1 MSENNGIEDYAVLM
15 GNTPLYPQY
24 QDYLGFDGTPLSVE
38 FQDGENYSE
47 AGGFRR
53 FLDSVGIS
61 RQAAQRRRSLRD
73 RKQRMAEQ
81 QMIDQRKAAQ
91 ENMRLQQK
99 AIQAASQAPSGA
111 EELKTIL
118 ASQQPAAM
126 PMAAGMSAAPVLSP
140 TGDLTKQG
148 FWKKLKTWQK
158 VAIIG
163 GGVLV
168 AGTATYFIIK
178 SRK

>member
-1 MSENNGIEDYAVLM
+1 MSANDGIEDYAVLM
-15 GNTPLYPQY
+15 GNTPLYPQH
-24 QDYLGFDGTPLSVE
+24 QDYLGFDGTPMDVE
-38 FQDGENYSE
+38 FQDNEAYSE

-61 RQAAQRRRSLRD
+61 REAAQRRRALRY

-81 QMIDQRKAAQ
+81 QMIDQRKAQQA
-91 ENMRLQQK
+91 NMRLQQQ
-99 AIQAASQAPSGA
+99 AVQAAAQAPSGA
-111 EELKTIL
+111 DELKTIL
-118 ASQQPAAM
+118 ASQQPM
-126 PMAAGMSAAPVLSP
+126 PTATGMPATPTMLP
-140 TGDLTKQG
+140 TGDVTKQG
-148 FWKKLKTWQK
+148 FWKRLKTWQK
-158 VAIIG
+158 IAIIG

>member
-1 MSENNGIEDYAVLM
+1 MSANDGIEDYAVLM

-24 QDYLGFDGTPLSVE
+24 QDYLGFDGTPMDVE
-38 FQDGENYSE
+38 FQDGELYSE

-53 FLDSVGIS
+53 FLDNVGLS
-61 RQAAQRRRSLRD
+61 REAAQRRRSLKD

-81 QMIDQRKAAQ
+81 QMIDQRKAQQA
-91 ENMRLQQK
+91 NMRLQQQ
-99 AIQAASQAPSGA
+99 AVQAAAQAPSGA

-118 ASQQPAAM
+118 ASQQPMSM
-126 PMAAGMSAAPVLSP
+126 PTAAGMPAAPVMSP